1 MWLRGP
7 LANVMNAIAPILNIN
22 FRSRSFAFFPWVRYE
37 WVAAAGGVWGTRL
50 PNGSYNGMVGMV
62 ERQEVD
68 LALGPFGMTEARAKV
83 KMKAK
88 TGKEFKTT
96 NESNVHLSLRI
107 KITEIIVLVRE
118 SMWTL
123 YEILMQQSV
132 PSSRLRVCTVTWLW
146 LVTCLVVMRS
156 YSSGLTSLLAVR
168 RVPVHINS
176 LQDLVR
182 SPGVPMLLEKDTA
195 FTEHINRSQDGIY
208 KEIRDQSTR
217 LKPIKMEDMERV
229 AAATVMEEDAALLV
243 DDLICFALMAGHFK
257 KHGECGMM
265 LADETFWPLQLS
277 IIGQRNSNLVDRI
290 SPHIRSLVEQD
301 LYNLW
306 LRRELGDYFSCLH
319 KPKKFTIN
327 EPISIRTLW
336 GVMCV
341 LAAGL
346 SVALLVFVAE
356 RRVVSVPPCRLSLP

>member
-62 ERQEVD
+62 ERQVGHASGVSGVRCVRCQEVD

-83 KMKAK
+83 VKFSYPVFY
-88 TGKEFKTT
+88 GYY
-96 NESNVHLSLRI
+96 RI
-107 KITEIIVLVRE
+107 LVRRPQAQHDPWSFFKPLE
-118 SMWTL
+118 LQVWIAVL
-123 YEILMQQSV
+123 
-132 PSSRLRVCTVTWLW
+132 
-146 LVTCLVVMRS
+146 
-156 YSSGLTSLLAVR
+156 GLTSLLAVR

-229 AAATVMEEDAALLV
+229 AAATVMEEDAALLAV
-243 DDLICFALMAGHFK
+243 CA
-257 KHGECGMM
+257 GECGMM

-336 GVMCV
+336 
-341 LAAGL
+341 
-346 SVALLVFVAE
+346 
-356 RRVVSVPPCRLSLP
+356 